1 MSGWYK
7 QNRDLFDRGWSNDAK
22 AVAVY
27 VYLHCVAYSTDRKL
41 HGQIIRRGS
50 CLTSRKAIME
60 ETGLSEYDV
69 KSRLKIL
76 LDAGEIIVKYS
87 NKGTIITI
95 CDYECCNNPDDLFSL
110 NSSSQLPN
118 ELPSQLPNELPT
130 SIIYNKK
137 EDNKNNLR
145 INSKMERE
153 RNKALAYEIKEQ
165 YNKTFAGRLIEW
177 QRLSEKM
184 TQKVTICIMRYGRQS
199 VDLVFDQILHEPF
212 SLGENKTGFRAD
224 FENIFDLEQYEKYLG
239 RYRLRISR
247 KQQPQQQ
254 SQEPQPQQS
263 AGSWIEAYMED
274 NNWRAKQ

>member
-1 MSGWYK
+1 MNGWYK

-22 AVAVY
+22 AVSVY
-27 VYLHCVAYSTDRKL
+27 VYLHCVAYTTDKKL

-50 CLTSRKAIME
+50 CLTSRKTIME

-76 LDAGEIIVKYS
+76 LEAGEIIVKYS
-87 NKGTIITI
+87 NKGTIITV
-95 CDYECCNNPDDLFSL
+95 CDYECCNKPDDLFSL

-165 YNKTFAGRLIEW
+165 YNRTFAGRLIEW

-184 TQKVTICIMRYGRQS
+184 IQKVNICILRYGRQS

-212 SLGENKTGFRAD
+212 SMGENKTGFQVNFD
-224 FENIFDLEQYEKYLG
+224 NIFELDSYEKYLG
-239 RYRLRISR
+239 RYKLRISR
-247 KQQPQQQ
+247 KEKPQHQQEPQQQ
-254 SQEPQPQQS
+254 KPSN
-263 AGSWIEAYMED
+263 GSWLDAISED
-274 NNWRAKQ
+274 SNWRPR